1 MNIYEKVQLIKTEIL
16 KAGLKKTGLNKF
28 SNFSYFEL
36 ADFLPKI
43 IELCDK
49 NKVCTFV
56 SFDNEKSTLVVVNSE
71 KSDERI
77 EITSPMR
84 SLELKGCNEIQALGG
99 VETYNRR
106 YLYMSLFDI
115 TENDMFD
122 SVAGRE
128 KNENPKKIEELPKEE
143 KMTAEQEAWLKEHN
157 ADFGK
162 MLAYDSKTYK
172 TNYITKKTADKKI
185 EMVQKEGK
193 WK

>member
-1 MNIYEKVQLIKTEIL
+1 MPNIYEKIQLIKTEIL

-36 ADFLPKI
+36 SDFLPKI
-43 IELCDK
+43 IELCEK

-56 SFDNEKSTLVVVNSE
+56 SFDNEKSMLVAVNSE

-84 SLELKGCNEIQALGG
+84 NLELKGCNDIQALGG

-122 SVAGRE
+122 SVAGTE
-128 KNENPKKIEELPKEE
+128 KNEKPKEVEKPKK
-143 KMTAEQEAWLKEHN
+143 MTPEQEAWLKEHG
-157 ADFGK
+157 ADLTK
-162 MLAYDSKTYK
+162 TLEYDKRVYK
-172 TNYITKKTADKKI
+172 VDYITETSANKAIDAINKK
-185 EMVQKEGK
+185 QGGK
-193 WK
+193 

>member
-16 KAGLKKTGLNKF
+16 KAGLKKTGLNEF

-43 IELCDK
+43 IELCEK

-56 SFDNEKSTLVVVNSE
+56 SFDNEKSTLVAVNSE

-84 SLELKGCNEIQALGG
+84 NLELKGCNDIQALGG

-122 SVAGRE
+122 SVAGTE
-128 KNENPKKIEELPKEE
+128 KNEKSKSQELPKEE
-143 KMTAEQEAWLKEHN
+143 KMTIEQECWLKEN
-157 ADFGK
+157 GADFNK
-162 MLAYDSKTYK
+162 MLDYDKKTYK
-172 TNYITKKTADKKI
+172 TTYITKKTADKKI
-185 EMVQKEGK
+185 EMLTAGK
-193 WK
+193 K

>member
-43 IELCDK
+43 IELCEK
-49 NKVCTFV
+49 NKVCTYV
-56 SFDNEKSTLVVVNSE
+56 SFDNEKSTLTVVNSE
-71 KSDERI
+71 KADERI

-84 SLELKGCNEIQALGG
+84 HLELKGCNEIQALGG

-122 SVAGRE
+122 SVAGTE
-128 KNENPKKIEELPKEE
+128 KNEKSKIQELPKEE
-143 KMTAEQEAWLKEHN
+143 RMTDEQEFWLKEHG
-157 ADFGK
+157 ADFNK
-162 MLAYDSKTYK
+162 MLDYDKKTYK
-172 TNYITKKTADKKI
+172 TTYITKKTADKKI
-185 EMVQKEGK
+185 EMLTAGK
-193 WK
+193 K

>member
-36 ADFLPKI
+36 SDFLPKI
-43 IELCDK
+43 IELCEK

-56 SFDNEKSTLVVVNSE
+56 SFDNEKSTLTVVNSE
-71 KSDERI
+71 KADERI

-106 YLYMSLFDI
+106 YLYMALFDI

-122 SVAGRE
+122 SVAGTE
-128 KNENPKKIEELPKEE
+128 KNENPKNQELPKEE

-157 ADFGK
+157 ADFSK
-162 MLAYDSKTYK
+162 MLDYDKKTYK
-172 TNYITKKTADKKI
+172 TNYITKKTADKVIEKI
-185 EMVQKEGK
+185 TKDK
-193 WK
+193 K

>member
-43 IELCDK
+43 IELCEK

-56 SFDNEKSTLVVVNSE
+56 SFDNEKSTLTVVNSE
-71 KSDERI
+71 KADERI

-122 SVAGRE
+122 SVAGTE
-128 KNENPKKIEELPKEE
+128 KNEKPKIQELPKEE
-143 KMTAEQEAWLKEHN
+143 KMTIEQECWLKEN
-157 ADFGK
+157 GADFNK
-162 MLAYDSKTYK
+162 MLDYDKKTYK
-172 TNYITKKTADKKI
+172 TTYITKKTADKKI
-185 EMVQKEGK
+185 EMLTAGK
-193 WK
+193 K